1 MYSVVDLCERIL
13 LYSTGTS
20 VCQYFPKIFWIIFPE
35 GGNTIFLCVKKEP
48 TNLRLLTRSS
58 ALHLMWL
65 SLWWYV
71 AQFERSFLTQQIWFS
86 SYLLSEQ
93 EFPIYS
99 LCQRKKTMRNSDIAQ
114 HNASFTATHGR
125 TGYLFA
131 PHVLRHTKAFRLLET
146 GINVFYIRNLLRR

>member
-1 MYSVVDLCERIL
+1 MPTRRPSAFFVAGWRPIVCESCSAPTNSKTFGL
-13 LYSTGTS
+13 LHRRRR
-20 VCQYFPKIFWIIFPE
+20 PI
-35 GGNTIFLCVKKEP
+35 KKEP

-58 ALHLMWL
+58 ALRLMWL

-125 TGYLFA
+125 SGYLFA

>member
-1 MYSVVDLCERIL
+1 MWMYFIIQYRNKCLSIL
-13 LYSTGTS
+13 SKNFLNNFFGRWEY
-20 VCQYFPKIFWIIFPE
+20 Y
-35 GGNTIFLCVKKEP
+35 FLCVKKEP

-58 ALHLMWL
+58 ALRLMWL

-125 TGYLFA
+125 SGYLFA

-146 GINVFYIRNLLRR
+146 GINAFYIRNLLRR